1 MRVDNSIYTQVV
13 PGQRF
18 FSLYISLFFFTS
30 VLPSTRLG
38 EFSTLLP
45 GGEDDDNN
53 QVAPSYQ
60 LDQP

>member
-1 MRVDNSIYTQVV
+1 MLHIHAGGTRPT
-13 PGQRF
+13 
-18 FSLYISLFFFTS
+18 FFFLVYLAIFYTS
-30 VLPSTRLG
+30 VLPLTRLG